1 MELAKEITFICD
13 EIKRLFDVEKIIV
26 FSIKRCEKN
35 NCVTDLDVCVVSSVV
50 PEDRNAW
57 LKKAYLEIDS
67 EIPFDLFLYTP
78 EDWESLTQD
87 DSSFASRIARKGCV
101 VFEKKENS

>member
-35 NCVTDLDVCVVSSVV
+35 DCVTDVDVCVITNVLTA
-50 PEDRNAW
+50 DRNAW

-78 EDWESLTQD
+78 EDWESLIQD

-101 VFEKKENS
+101 VYEKKENR

>member
-26 FSIKRCEKN
+26 FSIKRCEKTD
-35 NCVTDLDVCVVSSVV
+35 CVTDVDVCVITNVL
-50 PEDRNAW
+50 PADRNAW

-78 EDWESLTQD
+78 DDWESLTRS

-101 VFEKKENS
+101 VYEKKENG